1 VGEKL
6 IVARIILVFETYYL
20 HLYIVCIIFLLYW
33 DINIGS
39 ALFSEVSC
47 VETGSLSA
55 QGVLPNL
62 LPVKGEFLI
71 TYLIPAE
78 WCVNNAVHTATFC
91 S

>member
-1 VGEKL
+1 VL
-6 IVARIILVFETYYL
+6 ETYYL
-20 HLYIVCIIFLLYW
+20 CLYIVCIIFLRYW
-33 DINIGS
+33 DINIGT

-62 LPVKGEFLI
+62 LQVKGVFLT

-78 WCVNNAVHTATFC
+78 LSVPDVVHTAIFC